1 MAWIL
6 SLATFEGE
14 RVNTIP
20 RGTDQILVPVTQIKN
35 RFSVPSELLFMHSHL
50 S

>member
-20 RGTDQILVPVTQIKN
+20 RGTDQSQSLKLKTVFP
-35 RFSVPSELLFMHSHL
+35 VPSELLFMHSHL